1 MALFFY
7 SLAIRLYAAG
17 IWLAA
22 PFHHKARLWVQGRR
36 NWRSQFEGLSFDR
49 VLSPKVLW
57 IHAASL
63 GEFEQGRPIME
74 AVRVQFPEWKIVL
87 SFFSPSGFEVRKNYP
102 YADVVC
108 YLPMDTHRNAADF
121 LDRIKPDAAIFVK
134 YEFWAHYLFALKKRS
149 IPTLLVSAL
158 FREKQ
163 TFFRWYGN
171 FWRQMLG
178 CFTHFFLQDEA
189 SAKLLQGIGFENWT
203 VAGDTR
209 VDRVL
214 TIAEGAAEN
223 EIAQA
228 FSGTG
233 WRSSGKTSNPV
244 LVVGSSWAPDEA
256 VLAPLFQSS
265 DFQKSKM
272 LLAPHE
278 PSEANV
284 ARLCSQF
291 KDALRYSQAT
301 PETASRTRCLLID
314 NVGMLN
320 TLYRY
325 GTVAYIGGGFG
336 KGIHNTLEPAAF
348 GLPIIFGPKYA
359 LFEEARQFVAR
370 GGAFCV
376 RDTEELMAVFS
387 KLLDPIFYQT
397 ASDAVRAYLEESK
410 GATNRV
416 LGFLSPLFE
425 PEISPL

>member
-7 SLAIRLYAAG
+7 SLAIRFYAAG

-22 PFHHKARLWVQGRR
+22 PFHHKARLWVKGRR
-36 NWRSQFEGLSFDR
+36 NWRSQFEGPTFDR
-49 VLSPKVLW
+49 FLSSKVLW

-178 CFTHFFLQDEA
+178 CFTHFFVQDEA
-189 SAKLLQGIGFENWT
+189 SAKLLRGIGLENWT

-214 TIAEGAAEN
+214 KIAEGAAEN

-228 FSGTG
+228 FSDTD
-233 WRSSGKTSNPV
+233 WRSSRKTSPPV

-256 VLAPLFQSS
+256 VLAPLFQSP

-376 RDTEELMAVFS
+376 RDPEELMTVFS

-425 PEISPL
+425 QEISPL